1 MAPAHDAALLASA
14 SADWHAEHQS
24 LHAAGAP
31 GDARGSQSSA
41 GGETL
46 EAAVYGAAPA
56 HVVAGQALHADGSPG
71 DAGVKALAAGGEL
84 VAPDLAAVDLDVDAA
99 FVPDPLAEYAVDDWA
114 PGDASP
120 AAYVPYLVAGY
131 VVDDGALRDASP
143 AAYAPELAAG
153 DVVDDRALGGA
164 PQAAYAPDLAAE
176 DVGVDPESSDGN
188 FE

>member
-1 MAPAHDAALLASA
+1 MLGWRLL
-14 SADWHAEHQS
+14 Q
-24 LHAAGAP
+24 LG
-31 GDARGSQSSA
+31 
-41 GGETL
+41 
-46 EAAVYGAAPA
+46 
-56 HVVAGQALHADGSPG
+56 
-71 DAGVKALAAGGEL
+71 
-84 VAPDLAAVDLDVDAA
+84 AAVDLDVAAA
-99 FVPDPLAEYAVDDWA
+99 FVPDPLAEYADDVVDDWA